1 MCPAWYRR
9 GGTSADHL
17 DLWTLMC
24 GNKIRSAAQCRQIVL
39 TLAARLHHPARP
51 SHVLP
56 PLSEI
61 KRNVKVGESERR
73 QSLGGPAHAQEE
85 AEEEEEYVLN
95 F

>member
-24 GNKIRSAAQCRQIVL
+24 GNKIRSAAQCRQLVL
-39 TLAARLHHPARP
+39 TLAARLRHPAGP

-61 KRNVKVGESERR
+61 KRNVKVGETEWR
-73 QSLGGPAHAQEE
+73 QSLGGPAHGEEE
-85 AEEEEEYVLN
+85 AEEEEEYVLD